1 MYRFFLYFLV
11 RTNAEQAA
19 EMLRREDYEVWRIQP
34 GWDDPFSRL
43 EVRRRLAAANLAAAV
58 EHLRATAS
66 RFHGEYSDCELC
78 A

>member
-19 EMLRREDYEVWRIQP
+19 EMLRTEDYQVWRIQP

-43 EVRRRLAAANLAAAV
+43 EVRRRLTAANLPDAV
-58 EHLRATAS
+58 EHLRAIAS
-66 RFHGEYSDCELC
+66 RFHGEYSDSELC